1 MTTPARRLRAGIE
14 QLAAE
19 GRYDR
24 LMQICKTTLRAAR
37 KQGDLA
43 AETTALIGLS
53 VTHEALGKVHEAG
66 VLARGALDYARDLNE
81 REFLVDALL
90 CNTEHHLRGRGEPYS
105 ALADA
110 REALDLAAEID
121 YQYGV
126 AYGLYLSAAALQLR
140 GQMEAARSAAREAL
154 DLTDALNADTLQ
166 IRCLVLLGNLDAAR
180 GEERSAAQALQH
192 ALDLCAIADQPMLEV
207 ETQLS
212 LGRLLIADEQ
222 KRDEAR
228 RMIQSALK
236 QAHQCSALLFEF
248 ETAEAL
254 GRLAL
259 EEGDFETASKHFD
272 ALATMAARHQH
283 PLLEM
288 HAQRALGD
296 LALESGQPLVAAE
309 AYDLLIQMARQQQNP
324 ALQAEGQMLA
334 AAAFMQVH
342 EYDKA
347 IAALHAAR
355 QVFAALDEDAQ
366 SQRLLFEIVLA
377 YLLRGVDLLLR
388 LLGLRRRPASD

>member
-14 QLAAE
+14 QLTAE

-53 VTHEALGKVHEAG
+53 LTHEALGKVHEAG
-66 VLARGALDYARDLNE
+66 VLARGALDYARDLNQH
-81 REFLVDALL
+81 EFLVDALL

-110 REALDLAAEID
+110 REALDLAAGID

-126 AYGLYLSAAALQLR
+126 AYGLYLSAAALELR
-140 GQMEAARSAAREAL
+140 GQIEAARSAAREAL
-154 DLTDALNADTLQ
+154 DLADSLDSEILQ
-166 IRCLVLLGNLDAAR
+166 VRCLVLMGNLNAAR
-180 GEERSAAQALQH
+180 GEERSAQQALQH

-207 ETQLS
+207 ETKLS
-212 LGRLLIADEQ
+212 LGRLLIADEH

-228 RMIQSALK
+228 SVIQSALK
-236 QAHQCSALLFEF
+236 QAHQCGALLSEF
-248 ETAEAL
+248 EATEAL

-259 EEGDFETASKHFD
+259 EDCDFETASKHFD

-288 HAQRALGD
+288 RAQHALGD
-296 LALESGQPLVAAE
+296 LALESDQPLVAAE

-324 ALQAEGQMLA
+324 ALQAVGQMQA
-334 AAAFMQVH
+334 AVAFMQAH

-347 IAALHAAR
+347 IAALNDAR
-355 QVFAALDEDAQ
+355 RVYVSVEEDAQ

-388 LLGLRRRPASD
+388 LLGLRRRPAAD